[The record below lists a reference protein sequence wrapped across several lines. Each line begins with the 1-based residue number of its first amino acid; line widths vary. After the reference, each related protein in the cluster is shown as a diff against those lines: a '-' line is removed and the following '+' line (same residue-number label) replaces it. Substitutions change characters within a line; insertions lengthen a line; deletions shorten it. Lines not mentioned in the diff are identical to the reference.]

1 MNLQEYKKYLEEQKQ
16 QVMDW
21 ARTYIAKEAE
31 RLREHIYHQAMN
43 QIQTE
48 RLLLQEESR
57 LATWK
62 NIYQELQKVEVK

>member
-1 MNLQEYKKYLEEQKQ
+1 MN
-16 QVMDW
+16 W
-21 ARTYIAKEAE
+21 ARNYIEAEGE
-31 RLREHIYHQAMN
+31 RLREHLLHQAMN

-62 NIYQELQKVEVK
+62 AIYEELQEVKVQ